1 MKIAF
6 FTEGQYQG
14 KIPRELAIMRTEMA
28 WMCASNADHY
38 NINSFNTSEEYDLG
52 VCIIPKKDPDFDLA
66 NVKKHCKQV
75 ASMQEGPHWYFQD
88 YSLEK
93 QIWFYNTLQEM
104 DFLFVHSELAKQ
116 YFLGLTNKRCMV
128 MQSLMIEDNIKDLP
142 TVDRKSVMIGG
153 NFCSWYG
160 GFDSYIV
167 AQEFDC
173 NITAPTMGRIA
184 KGEDQMPDIEH
195 LPYMEWKTW
204 IEKLN
209 ESKYGVHL
217 MKTHAAGTF
226 ALNCAYLGIP
236 CIGYAGLDTQII
248 CHPLTTVKLGDLQHA
263 RELAQK
269 LKEDD
274 KFYNLCSNTAKE
286 TYNKFY
292 TEKKWLKR
300 FKEWSK

>member
-104 DFLFVHSELAKQ
+104 DFFV
-116 YFLGLTNKRCMV
+116 
-128 MQSLMIEDNIKDLP
+128 
-142 TVDRKSVMIGG
+142 
-153 NFCSWYG
+153 
-160 GFDSYIV
+160 
-167 AQEFDC
+167 
-173 NITAPTMGRIA
+173 
-184 KGEDQMPDIEH
+184 
-195 LPYMEWKTW
+195 
-204 IEKLN
+204 
-209 ESKYGVHL
+209 
-217 MKTHAAGTF
+217 
-226 ALNCAYLGIP
+226 CA
-236 CIGYAGLDTQII
+236 
-248 CHPLTTVKLGDLQHA
+248 
-263 RELAQK
+263 
-269 LKEDD
+269 
-274 KFYNLCSNTAKE
+274 
-286 TYNKFY
+286 
-292 TEKKWLKR
+292 
-300 FKEWSK
+300 

>member
-1 MKIAF
+1 
-6 FTEGQYQG
+6 
-14 KIPRELAIMRTEMA
+14 
-28 WMCASNADHY
+28 
-38 NINSFNTSEEYDLG
+38 
-52 VCIIPKKDPDFDLA
+52 
-66 NVKKHCKQV
+66 
-75 ASMQEGPHWYFQD
+75 
-88 YSLEK
+88 
-93 QIWFYNTLQEM
+93 
-104 DFLFVHSELAKQ
+104 
-116 YFLGLTNKRCMV
+116 
-128 MQSLMIEDNIKDLP
+128 
-142 TVDRKSVMIGG
+142 
-153 NFCSWYG
+153 
-160 GFDSYIV
+160 
-167 AQEFDC
+167 
-173 NITAPTMGRIA
+173 
-184 KGEDQMPDIEH
+184 
-195 LPYMEWKTW
+195 
-204 IEKLN
+204 
-209 ESKYGVHL
+209 